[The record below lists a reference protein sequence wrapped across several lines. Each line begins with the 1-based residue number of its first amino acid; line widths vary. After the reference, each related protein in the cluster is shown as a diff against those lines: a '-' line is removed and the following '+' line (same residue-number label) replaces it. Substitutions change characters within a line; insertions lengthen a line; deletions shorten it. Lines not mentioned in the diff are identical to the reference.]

1 MEFDKG
7 IPIWRQLRNLFAV
20 LIANGKWKPG
30 EQIPSVR
37 ELAAEYRVN
46 PNTIQKALGELESE
60 GYVETKRGLGRF
72 VIETEAVA
80 AKLKMEVARQAAHAY
95 VRKIKELGLD
105 EAAAA
110 SLLHETWTAV
120 GKD

>member
-7 IPIWRQLRNLFAV
+7 IPIWCQLRNLFSV

-37 ELAAEYRVN
+37 ELAAEYGVN

-60 GYVETKRGLGRF
+60 GCVETKRGLGRF

-80 AKLKMEVARQAAHAY
+80 ARLKMEVARQAAHAY

-120 GKD
+120 G